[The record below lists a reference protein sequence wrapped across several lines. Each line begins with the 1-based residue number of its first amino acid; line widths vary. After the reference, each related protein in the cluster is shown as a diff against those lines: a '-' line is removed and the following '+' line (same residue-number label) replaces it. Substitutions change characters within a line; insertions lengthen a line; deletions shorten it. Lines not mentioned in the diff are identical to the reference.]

1 MSQAHTLAT
10 FTCPLVAVLSPRRT
24 ALIYWEGVRGCRL
37 GAYMVTHLSLGSV
50 QSHALI
56 VIILL
61 SLLFL
66 EKAKSFCKLR
76 LVKSLPSQFTL
87 SLNP

>member
-1 MSQAHTLAT
+1 
-10 FTCPLVAVLSPRRT
+10 
-24 ALIYWEGVRGCRL
+24 
-37 GAYMVTHLSLGSV
+37 MVTHLSLGSV
-50 QSHALI
+50 QSHTLI